1 MPLARIITK
10 SADDSLELSMQL
22 RSRGF
27 RVETVAPDQIPS
39 APADLEVCLEECAP
53 EDVLTKA
60 AVVQESEDLWVFVAP
75 GALDERSRPM
85 RVIPLTPQVVEL
97 RAPELAAAVA
107 TLTPML
113 EVAAVEVKPP
123 VVEKKAPLVEVHVPA
138 MVVTELVLTPE
149 DEPLLCEIE
158 AQASVANTDRD
169 ASKVEEISTPAPI
182 VIAEPAIVVPAKIKL
197 AEAAPLPVE
206 VKQSAAPAPVEV
218 KSPVPSKPKPKA
230 SPKDSLER
238 VKRIAVVQQ
247 AVSQIP
253 TVPERVEPRIVLYKP
268 APSKTRRR
276 GPLKS
281 YKVAFQTGP
290 KLWRTASVTFALLVL
305 VGLVATVVAVRPSV
319 PKKGTTVPN
328 PAVFLPLS
336 QVSTPESAGRPTT
349 AANNSSAPKT
359 DSTRSGAHRPSPSDD
374 GLIAK
379 DTVVFYNRKPP
390 ALPRQVKPP
399 VSEVKPPAREAKLP
413 PPPES
418 GVKRYSDVN

>member
-1 MPLARIITK
+1 MPLARIITT

-60 AVVQESEDLWVFVAP
+60 AIVQESEDLWVFVAP

-97 RAPELAAAVA
+97 RSPEPAAAVA
-107 TLTPML
+107 AFTPTL
-113 EVAAVEVKPP
+113 EVAAVEVKLPEP
-123 VVEKKAPLVEVHVPA
+123 EKKTPLVEVQVPA
-138 MVVTELVLTPE
+138 VVVKEVVLAPVPE

-158 AQASVANTDRD
+158 AKASVAITDRV
-169 ASKVEEISTPAPI
+169 ASKLEEISMPVPI
-182 VIAEPAIVVPAKIKL
+182 VSAEPAVVVPAEIKL

-206 VKQSAAPAPVEV
+206 VKQNALPAPVEV
-218 KSPVPSKPKPKA
+218 KSPVPLEPKLKA

-238 VKRIAVVQQ
+238 VKRLAVVQQ
-247 AVSQIP
+247 SASQIP
-253 TVPERVEPRIVLYKP
+253 AVPKRVEPKIVLYKP
-268 APSKTRRR
+268 APPKPKRR

-319 PKKGTTVPN
+319 PKKGTTVPD
-328 PAVFLPLS
+328 PAVFLPLT
-336 QVSTPESAGRPTT
+336 QVSAPQSTGRGSTT
-349 AANNSSAPKT
+349 AANAVPKT
-359 DSTRSGAHRPSPSDD
+359 DSTRSGSHRRSASDD
-374 GLIAK
+374 GLVAK
-379 DTVVFYNRKPP
+379 DTVVFYNRKPS
-390 ALPRQVKPP
+390 PP
-399 VSEVKPPAREAKLP
+399 PTREDKPPARQAKLP
-413 PPPES
+413 PPPPS
-418 GVKRYSDVN
+418 GVKRYSDAN

>member
-1 MPLARIITK
+1 MPLARIITT

-60 AVVQESEDLWVFVAP
+60 AIVQESEDLWVFVAP

-97 RAPELAAAVA
+97 RSPEPAAAVA
-107 TLTPML
+107 AFTPTL
-113 EVAAVEVKPP
+113 EVAAVEVKLSET
-123 VVEKKAPLVEVHVPA
+123 EKKTPLVEVQVPA
-138 MVVTELVLTPE
+138 VVVKEVVLAPVPE

-158 AQASVANTDRD
+158 AKASVAITDRV
-169 ASKVEEISTPAPI
+169 ASKVEEISMPVPI
-182 VIAEPAIVVPAKIKL
+182 VSAEPAVVVPAEIKL

-206 VKQSAAPAPVEV
+206 VKQNALPAPVEV
-218 KSPVPSKPKPKA
+218 KSPVPLEPKLKA

-238 VKRIAVVQQ
+238 VKRLAVVQQ
-247 AVSQIP
+247 SASQIP
-253 TVPERVEPRIVLYKP
+253 AVPKRVEPKIVLYKP
-268 APSKTRRR
+268 APPKPKRH

-328 PAVFLPLS
+328 PAVFLPLT
-336 QVSTPESAGRPTT
+336 QVSAPQSTGRGSTT
-349 AANNSSAPKT
+349 AANAVPKT
-359 DSTRSGAHRPSPSDD
+359 DSTRSGSHRRSASDD
-374 GLIAK
+374 GLVAK
-379 DTVVFYNRKPP
+379 DTVVFYNRKPS
-390 ALPRQVKPP
+390 PP
-399 VSEVKPPAREAKLP
+399 PTREDKPPARQAKLP
-413 PPPES
+413 PPPPS
-418 GVKRYSDVN
+418 GVKRYSDAN

>member
-60 AVVQESEDLWVFVAP
+60 AIVQESEDLWVFVAP

-97 RAPELAAAVA
+97 RSPEPAAAVA
-107 TLTPML
+107 AFTPTL
-113 EVAAVEVKPP
+113 EVAAVEVKLPET
-123 VVEKKAPLVEVHVPA
+123 EKKTPLVEVQVPA
-138 MVVTELVLTPE
+138 VVVKEVVLAPVPE

-158 AQASVANTDRD
+158 AKASVAITDQV
-169 ASKVEEISTPAPI
+169 ASKVEEISMPVPI
-182 VIAEPAIVVPAKIKL
+182 VSAEPAVVVPAEIKL

-206 VKQSAAPAPVEV
+206 VKQNALPAPVEV
-218 KSPVPSKPKPKA
+218 KSPVPLEPKLKA

-238 VKRIAVVQQ
+238 VKRLAVVQQ
-247 AVSQIP
+247 SASQIP
-253 TVPERVEPRIVLYKP
+253 AVPKRVEPKIVLYKP
-268 APSKTRRR
+268 APPKPKRR

-328 PAVFLPLS
+328 PAVFLPLT
-336 QVSTPESAGRPTT
+336 QVSAPQSTGRGSTT
-349 AANNSSAPKT
+349 AAKRLSPRPTRLDPVLIADLLLTTASLRR
-359 DSTRSGAHRPSPSDD
+359 TRSSSTTASLRRHR
-374 GLIAK
+374 
-379 DTVVFYNRKPP
+379 R
-390 ALPRQVKPP
+390 VKT
-399 VSEVKPPAREAKLP
+399 SRLPARPNYLRLR
-413 PPPES
+413 S
-418 GVKRYSDVN
+418 GVKRYSDAN

>member
-1 MPLARIITK
+1 MPLARIITT

-60 AVVQESEDLWVFVAP
+60 AIVQESEDLWVFVAP

-85 RVIPLTPQVVEL
+85 RVIPLTPQVVEISA
-97 RAPELAAAVA
+97 REHAAAVA
-107 TLTPML
+107 ALTPTL
-113 EVAAVEVKPP
+113 EVAPVEVKLP
-123 VVEKKAPLVEVHVPA
+123 ETQKKTPFVEVPLPA
-138 MVVTELVLTPE
+138 VVVKEVVLAPVPE

-158 AQASVANTDRD
+158 AKASVATIDRV
-169 ASKVEEISTPAPI
+169 SPKVEEISTPVPI
-182 VIAEPAIVVPAKIKL
+182 VIAEPAVVVSAEIKL
-197 AEAAPLPVE
+197 VDAAPLPVE
-206 VKQSAAPAPVEV
+206 VKQSASPAPVEI
-218 KSPVPSKPKPKA
+218 KSPVRVEARQKA
-230 SPKDSLER
+230 SPKPSLER
-238 VKRIAVVQQ
+238 IKKLAVVQQ

-253 TVPERVEPRIVLYKP
+253 AVPQRVEPKIVLYKP
-268 APSKTRRR
+268 APRKPKRR

-305 VGLVATVVAVRPSV
+305 VGLVATVVAVHPSV

-328 PAVFLPLS
+328 PAIFLPLT
-336 QVSTPESAGRPTT
+336 QVSAPDSTGRGSTT
-349 AANNSSAPKT
+349 AANPVPKPNSIQSGSHRRSA
-359 DSTRSGAHRPSPSDD
+359 SDD

-379 DTVVFYNRKPP
+379 DTVVFYNRKPS
-390 ALPRQVKPP
+390 PP
-399 VSEVKPPAREAKLP
+399 PPTHEDKLPARQAKLP
-413 PPPES
+413 PPPTS
-418 GVKRYSDVN
+418 GVKHYSDAN